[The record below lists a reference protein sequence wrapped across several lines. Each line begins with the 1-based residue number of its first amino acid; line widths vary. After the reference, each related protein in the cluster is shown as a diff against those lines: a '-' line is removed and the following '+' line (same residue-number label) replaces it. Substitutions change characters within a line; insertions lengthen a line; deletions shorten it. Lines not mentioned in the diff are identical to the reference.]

1 MGHANTNVLSA
12 KDVNSSMANTNN
24 NTTTTNEDGA
34 IAKTGMKS
42 LEWHRQ
48 MLQSKMEAE
57 KYDTTTKTNT
67 KTKTSNGSTT
77 TGIPTAATSQRV
89 HHLRFLPADPG
100 AVPSGNNRMKQ
111 YTSPSDDIMSPCSA
125 KLNALK
131 SRQVGKAK
139 PKSLFA
145 QASAKKLDG
154 ENVLGAKSILSRSPS
169 PPSAPQGDATG
180 NSNTNTNTNNPFGN

>member
-1 MGHANTNVLSA
+1 
-12 KDVNSSMANTNN
+12 MANTNN
-24 NTTTTNEDGA
+24 NNTTTNEDGA
-34 IAKTGMKS
+34 ITKPGMKS

-57 KYDTTTKTNT
+57 KYDITTTT
-67 KTKTSNGSTT
+67 KTKTSNGSMTI
-77 TGIPTAATSQRV
+77 GIPVPATSQRV
-89 HHLRFLPADPG
+89 HHLRFLSADPG
-100 AVPSGNNRMKQ
+100 AVPSGNNRLKQ

-154 ENVLGAKSILSRSPS
+154 ENNVLGAKSISRSPS
-169 PPSAPQGDATG
+169 PPSAPPQGDASSG
-180 NSNTNTNTNNPFGN
+180 NDNNNITKNTKNNPFGN

>member
-1 MGHANTNVLSA
+1 MGYPATNVLSS
-12 KDVNSSMANTNN
+12 KDVNSNMANTNN
-24 NTTTTNEDGA
+24 NTITNEDGA
-34 IAKTGMKS
+34 ITKPGMKS

-57 KYDTTTKTNT
+57 KYDITTT
-67 KTKTSNGSTT
+67 KTKTSNGSMTI
-77 TGIPTAATSQRV
+77 GIPVPATSQRV

-154 ENVLGAKSILSRSPS
+154 ENVLGAKSISRSPS
-169 PPSAPQGDATG
+169 PPSAPPQGDASG
-180 NSNTNTNTNNPFGN
+180 NDNNNNTKNNPFGN

>member
-1 MGHANTNVLSA
+1 MGQPTTNVLSA

-24 NTTTTNEDGA
+24 AVAANEDGA
-34 IAKTGMKS
+34 INKPGMKS

-57 KYDTTTKTNT
+57 KYDTTTKT
-67 KTKTSNGSTT
+67 SNGLTT
-77 TGIPTAATSQRV
+77 TGASPATSQRV

-100 AVPSGNNRMKQ
+100 AAPFGNNRMKQ

-145 QASAKKLDG
+145 QASAKKLG
-154 ENVLGAKSILSRSPS
+154 SENVLGAKSISRLPS
-169 PPSAPQGDATG
+169 PPSASQGDDVSSSENNNTAST
-180 NSNTNTNTNNPFGN
+180 NSPFGN